1 MTQNMHAIIMGGI
14 LPALFFGLAGVFTKP
29 STQAGIGTGLYL
41 VCVGLA
47 AALVG
52 LVLHLL
58 VPDKTIS
65 IRSGGFAVLVGLT
78 WAVAAGLVAF
88 ALSKYST
95 PISKL
100 VPLYNMNT
108 LVAVCIGLVAFAEWK
123 DVHIVASGRQKGWR
137 GRSWKGSEPPF
148 RPHDCSWTW
157 WPRLSVPG
165 ILVRGAYSI
174 WGAGMGFWGE
184 CSSRTSPGPRFVL
197 SISQNP

>member
-1 MTQNMHAIIMGGI
+1 MTQNMNAIIIGGI
-14 LPALFFGLAGVFTKP
+14 LPAVFFGLAGVFAKP

-41 VCVGLA
+41 VCVGLS

-52 LVLHLL
+52 LVFHLS

-65 IRSGGFAVLVGLT
+65 IRSGGFAILVGLT

-88 ALSKYST
+88 TLSKYST

-123 DVHIVASGRQKGWR
+123 DVHVPQLIV
-137 GRSWKGSEPPF
+137 GS
-148 RPHDCSWTW
+148 
-157 WPRLSVPG
+157 L
-165 ILVRGAYSI
+165 LVVIGGTLVANS
-174 WGAGMGFWGE
+174 
-184 CSSRTSPGPRFVL
+184 
-197 SISQNP
+197 